1 MFNIDFEL
9 GLTDPNTPR
18 SLTSAPI
25 TPTESVLTDAFS
37 NLSPTEIQNALDKKR
52 KHGET
57 KNVGVIPRHIRRGF
71 EVCDSILQFPLA
83 IPVGHLV
90 SASFRDRGE
99 ALAEI
104 LNVEVSDDGQAYYYV
119 HFLGEEK
126 KEDDWFPSNSV
137 TPVKDLESLRVLVEG
152 IVSNKTS
159 SDQSPTQ
166 FFQLSQLTKQC
177 TAGRSIYGSSS
188 SSAHHDPHEFSPKTV
203 RGIKFGS
210 HQMKAWYRSPYP
222 KEFWTRSDYL
232 KVCDTCL
239 RYSHNLEHTC
249 IDSLVSEGGTVVY
262 QDSKDMVVYEL
273 DGQISTDFCVRLFLL
288 AKLFLEDKRTS
299 AVDEKQISQVTPFL
313 FYVLTVDGKFV
324 GYFSKYKVQK
334 KDSPILSCIL
344 VLPCEQR
351 KGYGKLL
358 ISIAYELAKREGR
371 QGSAERPL
379 SGPGLAAFMSW
390 WTWRLT
396 SVLADCSDGDWLS
409 IAQISDLSGMT
420 SEDVVETLKTC
431 GALKQ
436 WSGAGSNTEV
446 KLRES
451 GKRAKIKLTMDLYR
465 SLGGNKKNGGGNMFH
480 AAKLNDS
487 VRLCPIVA
495 STPTK

>member
-1 MFNIDFEL
+1 MFNIDSEL
-9 GLTDPNTPR
+9 GSIDPNTPR
-18 SLTSAPI
+18 SVTSTPI

-37 NLSPTEIQNALDKKR
+37 HLSPTEIQNALDKKR
-52 KHGET
+52 KHGDT
-57 KNVGVIPRHIRRGF
+57 KSSGVIPRHVRRGM
-71 EVCDSILQFPLA
+71 EVCESILQVPCG

-90 SASFRDRGE
+90 NARYRDGDKALGE
-99 ALAEI
+99 VM
-104 LNVEVSDDGQAYYYV
+104 NVDVDDDGQTYYYI
-119 HFLGEEK
+119 HFLGKEK
-126 KEDDWFPSNSV
+126 KEDDWVNSRQV
-137 TPVKDLESLRVLVEG
+137 VPFKDSDSLRTCVDQV
-152 IVSNKTS
+152 VSKIS
-159 SDQSPTQ
+159 SDQSVAQ

-177 TAGRSIYGSSS
+177 TAGTSVYGPSS

-203 RGIKFGS
+203 RGIDFGS
-210 HQMKAWYRSPYP
+210 HRMSAWYRSPYP
-222 KEFWTRSDYL
+222 REFWSLSHYL
-232 KVCDTCL
+232 KVCDKCL
-239 RYSHNLEHTC
+239 RFSHSGEHTC
-249 IDSLVSEGGTVVY
+249 IDSLLAEGGTSVY
-262 QDSKDMVVYEL
+262 TDKDIVVYEL
-273 DGQISTDFCVRLFLL
+273 DGLASTEFCVRLFLL

-299 AVDEKQISQVTPFL
+299 AVDEKQVSQVTPFL
-313 FYVLTVDGKFV
+313 FYVLIVGGKFV

-334 KDSPILSCIL
+334 KESPILSCIL

-390 WTWRLT
+390 WTWRLST
-396 SVLADCSDGDWLS
+396 VVADCWDGDWLS

-465 SLGGNKKNGGGNMFH
+465 CLGGSKKNGNMFD
-480 AAKLNDS
+480 ASKLNDA
-487 VRLCPIVA
+487 VRLCPVMA